1 MISNPSTPK
10 RDSPYAAL
18 QYRDYRLFWF
28 GQLISAAGTQ
38 MQMVA
43 INWHI
48 YVLTGSALAL
58 GFTGLV
64 RVVPIIAFSLIG
76 GVFADAHDR
85 KRIMLFSQSAMMV
98 FAAILGLVT
107 SAGSATPVAIYI
119 LSGLTAA
126 ATAFDNPAR
135 NSLPPN
141 LVPRHHLAN
150 ALSLNNILN
159 RTASIAGPGL
169 AGFVI
174 ARFGI
179 AAVYWFNA
187 VSFLAV
193 LVALVMMKSA
203 AQESLGE
210 TRVSFKALIDGLRH
224 ARQSS
229 IVLATI
235 LLDFLASFFASA
247 SALLPIFANE
257 ILRVGPE
264 GMGLLY
270 AAQPAGAVIA
280 GATIS
285 FIGNIKRHGLVFLTA
300 LGLYGLATAFY
311 GASRWFGLSLIF
323 LAVVGAADAVSSIV
337 RVTVR
342 QLVTPDHVRGRMQSL
357 NAMFV
362 MGGPQLGNL
371 EAGVVAAAWGAPLS
385 VISGGVATVIAVALI
400 FWLAPQVRNYRT
412 SY

>member
-1 MISNPSTPK
+1 MIPNPAK

-28 GQLISAAGTQ
+28 GQLISTAGTQ

-48 YVLTGSALAL
+48 YILTGSALAL

-85 KRIMLFSQSAMMV
+85 KRILLFSQSAMMI
-98 FAAILGLVT
+98 FAAILALVT
-107 SAGSATPVAIYI
+107 SAGSATPAAIYI
-119 LSGLTAA
+119 LSGLTAGA
-126 ATAFDNPAR
+126 MAFDNPAR
-135 NSLPPN
+135 NSLAPN
-141 LVPRHHLAN
+141 LVPRQHLTN
-150 ALSLNNILN
+150 ALSLNNVLN

-203 AQESLGE
+203 AQESLGG
-210 TRVSFKALIDGLRH
+210 TKVSFKALIDGLRH
-224 ARQSS
+224 ARGST

-235 LLDFLASFFASA
+235 MLDFLASFFASA

-257 ILRVGPE
+257 ILKVGPQ

-270 AAQPAGAVIA
+270 AAQPVGAVVA

-285 FIGNIKRHGLVFLTA
+285 FLGNLKRHGLIFLTA
-300 LGLYGLATAFY
+300 LGMYGLATALY
-311 GASRWFGLSLIF
+311 GASRWFGLSLVF
-323 LAVVGAADAVSSIV
+323 LAMVGAADAVSSIV

-342 QLVTPDHVRGRMQSL
+342 QLVTPDNVRGRMQSL

-371 EAGVVAAAWGAPLS
+371 EAGVVAAAWGAPFS

-400 FWLAPQVRNYRT
+400 FWLAPQVRDYKA
-412 SY
+412 